1 MKKILVLLF
10 LISGFYAQAQNRK
23 PAKERVDAMKIGFL
37 TDRLNL
43 SPEEAKT
50 FWPVYNKYSDEL
62 EALRKG
68 RRENLINSR
77 ENIEEMSDAEIEKT
91 VDNEIIFRQNELEII
106 KKYHPQFKKILPI
119 VKVAKL
125 YRAEEDF
132 KRKLLELIKEKR
144 EDRKG
149 ENRQRPPMH

>member
-1 MKKILVLLF
+1 MKKILTLLI

-23 PAKERVDAMKIGFL
+23 PVKERVDAMKIGFI

-62 EALRKG
+62 EMLRKG
-68 RRENLINSR
+68 RRENLINKRDSFDQ
-77 ENIEEMSDAEIEKT
+77 MSDSEIEKT
-91 VDNEIIFRQNELEII
+91 VDNEITFRQNELEII

-119 VKVAKL
+119 AKVAKL

-132 KRKLLELIKEKR
+132 KRKLLELIKER
-144 EDRKG
+144 RGGRNG
-149 ENRQRPPMH
+149 ENRQKPPMN